1 MIHDVRRPGT
11 GRRPRATSLRALL
24 PLALLLVTSG
34 GCLEAPKIEDRWTR
48 VDLDHS
54 TLAPGEALTAGT
66 MDSIHVDARIT
77 YRRIVTGFFVAE
89 LRASATL
96 GPTSVAL
103 YPDAPR
109 VPMANDIDAVL
120 ANSVSLGRAV
130 YPVTG
135 WDHLIQPVSLDFQA
149 MPQSTVDSSGVSL
162 GATSGLFLV
171 CYLGSGVKIE
181 RPGRADSIAVTPFL
195 SAPNQLL
202 PVGMEL
208 TVAP

>member
-1 MIHDVRRPGT
+1 MTPDLRRPT
-11 GRRPRATSLRALL
+11 AERRPHATSLRAALL
-24 PLALLLVTSG
+24 VLLLVGSG

-54 TLAPGEALTAGT
+54 SLAPGQALTAGT

-96 GPTSVAL
+96 GPTNVAL
-103 YPDAPR
+103 NPDAPR
-109 VPMANDIDAVL
+109 VPMANDIDAIL
-120 ANSVSLGRAV
+120 ANSVSIGRAV

-135 WDHLIQPVSLDFQA
+135 WDHLIQPVSLDFRA
-149 MPQSTVDSSGVSL
+149 MPQATVDSSGVSV
-162 GATSGLFLV
+162 GATNGLFLV

-181 RPGRADSIAVTPFL
+181 RRGQADSIAVTPFL

-208 TVAP
+208 TVTP

>member
-1 MIHDVRRPGT
+1 MTPDVRHT
-11 GRRPRATSLRALL
+11 AERRPRAASLRALI
-24 PLALLLVTSG
+24 PLALLLVGSG

-54 TLAPGEALTAGT
+54 SLAPGQALTAGT

-96 GPTSVAL
+96 GPSNVAL
-103 YPDAPR
+103 NPDAPR
-109 VPMANDIDAVL
+109 VPMANDVDAVL
-120 ANSVSLGRAV
+120 ANSVSIGRAV

-135 WDHLIQPVSLDFQA
+135 WDHLIQPVSLDFRA
-149 MPQSTVDSSGVSL
+149 MPQATVDSSGVSL

-181 RPGRADSIAVTPFL
+181 RRGQADSIAVTPFL

-208 TVAP
+208 TVTP

>member
-1 MIHDVRRPGT
+1 M
-11 GRRPRATSLRALL
+11 
-24 PLALLLVTSG
+24 
-34 GCLEAPKIEDRWTR
+34 
-48 VDLDHS
+48 DLDHS
-54 TLAPGEALTAGT
+54 SLAPGQALTAGT
-66 MDSIHVDARIT
+66 MDSIHVDTRIT

-96 GPTSVAL
+96 GSASVNVR
-103 YPDAPR
+103 PDAPR
-109 VPMANDIDAVL
+109 VPMANDIDAIL
-120 ANSVSLGRAV
+120 ASSVSLGRAV

-135 WDHLIQPVSLDFQA
+135 WDHLIQPVSLDFRA
-149 MPQSTVDSSGVSL
+149 MPTAMVDSSGVSL

-181 RPGRADSIAVTPFL
+181 RPGMADSIAVTPFL

-202 PVGMEL
+202 PVGMAL

>member
-1 MIHDVRRPGT
+1 MAWFG
-11 GRRPRATSLRALL
+11 LL
-24 PLALLLVTSG
+24 A
-34 GCLEAPKIEDRWTR
+34 KIEDRWTR

-54 TLAPGEALTAGT
+54 TLAPGQALTAGT

-96 GPTSVAL
+96 GPTSVTL
-103 YPDAPR
+103 HPDAPR
-109 VPMANDIDAVL
+109 VPMANDIDAIL
-120 ANSVSLGRAV
+120 ANSVSIGRAV

-135 WDHLIQPVSLDFQA
+135 WDHLIQPVSLDFRAQPSA
-149 MPQSTVDSSGVSL
+149 TVDSAGVSI

-171 CYLGSGVKIE
+171 CYLGSGERIE
-181 RPGRADSIAVTPFL
+181 RRGQADSIAITPFA